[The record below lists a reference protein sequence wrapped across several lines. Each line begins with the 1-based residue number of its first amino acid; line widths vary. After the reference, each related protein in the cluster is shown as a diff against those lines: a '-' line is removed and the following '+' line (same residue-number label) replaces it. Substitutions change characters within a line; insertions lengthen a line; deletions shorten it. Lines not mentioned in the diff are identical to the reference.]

1 MITIPAINTQLGAS
15 LMLIFL
21 VSLLIASLYFL
32 IRGVFEYRRYSKTSL
47 PGMKKDDAEID
58 EDAKYKD
65 IESTFDLSG
74 SNNDEFFSRGSGDD
88 GKESREITRQ
98 IEERL
103 ASSDAPRTEEFEPR
117 EIPQQVIS
125 AEESSFDLDDS
136 AGNANPPHR
145 VTIPPAPGAE
155 NTPAEP
161 QNPATDGLEAPEGG
175 TYTGKRRKV

>member
-65 IESTFDLSG
+65 IESTFDLS
-74 SNNDEFFSRGSGDD
+74 
-88 GKESREITRQ
+88 
-98 IEERL
+98 
-103 ASSDAPRTEEFEPR
+103 
-117 EIPQQVIS
+117 
-125 AEESSFDLDDS
+125 
-136 AGNANPPHR
+136 
-145 VTIPPAPGAE
+145 
-155 NTPAEP
+155 
-161 QNPATDGLEAPEGG
+161 
-175 TYTGKRRKV
+175 